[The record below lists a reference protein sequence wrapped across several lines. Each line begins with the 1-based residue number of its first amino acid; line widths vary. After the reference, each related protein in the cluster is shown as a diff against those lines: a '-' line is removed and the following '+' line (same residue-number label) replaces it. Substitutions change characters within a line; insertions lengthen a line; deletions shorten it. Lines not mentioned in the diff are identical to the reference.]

1 MEMSKKALVLL
12 TLICCVVV
20 AASSAELFVG
30 GKEGWT
36 VPKSKDEQH
45 HFFNDWASTN
55 RFRVND
61 TLRFK
66 YKKDSVMVVKE
77 EEEYNK
83 CRSSHPLFF
92 SNNGDTSFRL
102 DRPGLF
108 YFISGVTGH
117 CDHGLKMIIKVL
129 DVEDDSTPLPT
140 PPPSDDHPNH
150 KSSAAASP
158 YSATVAAA
166 AALPLLALSLFL

>member
-1 MEMSKKALVLL
+1 METSKSLVLL
-12 TLICCVVV
+12 TLLFCCVIT
-20 AASSAELFVG
+20 ASSAELFVG

-36 VPKSKDEQH
+36 VPKSKDEQQ
-45 HFFNDWASTN
+45 HFFNDWAATN

-117 CDHGLKMIIKVL
+117 CHHGLKMIIKVL
-129 DVEDDSTPLPT
+129 DVQDDNSPPLP
-140 PPPSDDHPNH
+140 PSLTVDDHPNH
-150 KSSAAASP
+150 KSSATSH
-158 YSATVAAA
+158 YSASVAAA
-166 AALPLLALSLFL
+166 AALPLMALPLFF